1 MKRRYSREY
10 ALEVLYAEE
19 LNPDTEK
26 IESEVYGKLS
36 ELGKQFA
43 NNLITIVK
51 NNNEEIDELI
61 KKHLKKWSIDQ
72 MNIVDKNILR
82 IAIAELKFLKDQ
94 EIDKG
99 VIFNE
104 AIEIAK
110 TYGGD
115 RSFKFV
121 NGILESVSGDV
132 NG

>member
-43 NNLITIVK
+43 NNLITVVK